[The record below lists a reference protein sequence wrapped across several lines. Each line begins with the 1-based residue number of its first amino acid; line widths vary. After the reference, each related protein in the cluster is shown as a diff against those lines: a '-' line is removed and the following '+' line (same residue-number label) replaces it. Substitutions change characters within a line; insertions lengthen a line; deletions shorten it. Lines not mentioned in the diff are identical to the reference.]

1 MTTRRELEIMG
12 VERVR
17 RAMVAFE
24 HNGDCD
30 GGARCC
36 FLIHGFVGS
45 EAVGHRTEAL
55 FEGKKHLTGSNG
67 AIPLVESA
75 FEGWLPRDGT
85 AEYKGRKDLLAECV
99 LFLAE
104 HGTHPGPGRKPE
116 EEEREAVP
124 GQTEPP
130 SEEDPEEA
138 FEEDLDLDEETR
150 IFLGDVL

>member
-1 MTTRRELEIMG
+1 MTIRRELEIMG

-17 RAMVAFE
+17 KAMVAFE
-24 HNGDCD
+24 HDRD
-30 GGARCC
+30 HGGGMRCC
-36 FLIHGFVGS
+36 FLMHAFDSGDGS
-45 EAVGHRTEAL
+45 VTAL
-55 FEGKKHLTGSNG
+55 SDGKKHLTGRLG
-67 AIPLVESA
+67 EIPLVEAA
-75 FEGWLPRDGT
+75 FEGWLPRDVAVQYT
-85 AEYKGRKDLLAECV
+85 SREDLLAECV

-104 HGTHPGPGRKPE
+104 HGTDPGPGRKPE

-138 FEEDLDLDEETR
+138 FEEDLDLDEEAR